1 MIRSMT
7 GYGRAQAVVD
17 GLDITVEIKSV
28 NHRYF
33 EFSARTPRGYSF
45 VEEKLKSYAQ
55 SRVSRGKIDMY
66 VTIVAVDN
74 PACEVVL
81 NEALAQSYVDAIRKI
96 SEVTGVKDD
105 LTNVSIARFQDIFT
119 VRRAVADEDQV
130 CENIMTVVREAMDR
144 FIEMREAEGA
154 KMRTDVE
161 SRVETIKN
169 HVTFIEQRSP
179 QTVSEYMEKLKAK
192 IADLLDGAAVDEQ
205 RLITEVAIYADKVAV
220 AEETVRLRSHFDQ
233 LAQMMESGEAIGR
246 KLDFLVQEMNRETN
260 TIGSKAQDAAL
271 AHIVV
276 DIKAELEKIREQI
289 QNIE

>member
-96 SEVTGVKDD
+96 SEVTGVRDD
-105 LTNVSIARFQDIFT
+105 LSNAVVARYQDIFT
-119 VRRAVADEDQV
+119 VRRAVADEEQV

-144 FIEMREAEGA
+144 FVEMREAEGA
-154 KMRTDVE
+154 KMRADVE
-161 SRVETIKN
+161 SRVETIKGY
-169 HVTFIEQRSP
+169 VAKIEERSP
-179 QTVSEYMEKLKAK
+179 QTVAEYMQKLRAK
-192 IADLLDGAAVDEQ
+192 ISDLLGGATVDEQ

-260 TIGSKAQDAAL
+260 TIGSKAQDVTL

-276 DIKAELEKIREQI
+276 DVKAELEKIREQI

>member
-17 GLDITVEIKSV
+17 GLDITVEVKSV

-45 VEEKLKSYAQ
+45 VEEKLKAYTQ

-96 SEVTGVKDD
+96 SEITGVKDD
-105 LTNVSIARFQDIFT
+105 VSNTAIARFQDIFT
-119 VRRAVADEDQV
+119 VRRAVADEEQV
-130 CENIMTVVREAMDR
+130 CEDIMSVVREAIDR

-154 KMRTDVE
+154 KMRADVE
-161 SRVETIKN
+161 NRVEIIKS
-169 HVTFIEQRSP
+169 HVAAIEERSP
-179 QTVSEYMEKLKAK
+179 KTVSEYMEKLKAK
-192 IADLLDGAAVDEQ
+192 IADLLNGATVDEQ